1 MKPDVQFTN
10 RAHICL
16 AALKA
21 VAFQSAEMVA
31 AVEHDMSQHATKV
44 QRIKVGKLLMV
55 QVEEN
60 CKTPTQDDVRKSQSF
75 L

>member
-44 QRIKVGKLLMV
+44 PRIKVG
-55 QVEEN
+55 N
-60 CKTPTQDDVRKSQSF
+60 Y
-75 L
+75 